1 MALPMAL
8 LVLRLVVGLVG
19 DVVVEASNGMQIQ
32 IRERGM
38 NDIIDR

>member
-8 LVLRLVVGLVG
+8 LRLVVGLVG